1 MGSPVLMSIPEIST
15 ALHDLRDR
23 LDRAEARAES
33 VIGGVARTHRGSAR
47 NLVHYVAVRRHDLRP
62 LQAAMAAH
70 GLSSLGRMESIVHPW
85 IDTVIETVDALAE
98 GRRRHPIRDDLADGE
113 RTLIRNRDDLL
124 GTVHPGAGDPTADGP
139 DDEHGERAG
148 RIMVTMPTEAAGDP
162 ELVGRMGAA
171 GMDVARVNCAH
182 DGPAE
187 WTRMIDAVRA
197 LPGDVRVAMDLAG
210 PKIRTGPLEPGPEV
224 RKVKPV
230 RTDTGTVERAAR
242 VRFSATTQ
250 TGQRPPDGIDAVIP
264 VLDLDPDCLNTVD
277 VGARLSLRDARGR
290 RRRLRVV
297 GVSEAGIDA
306 ECDRTVYYQT
316 GMSITVSRPG
326 QGENKGEGKGRNN
339 TGEER
344 SLVVGELDEVPQHLL
359 VRTGDE
365 IRLQRDLAPTP
376 ATRVGPH
383 RIGCELGE
391 AFDDVLTGHRV
402 LFDDG
407 KIAGRVREKLDD
419 EIVVDV
425 ERAGPGGTK
434 LRAGKGINLPDTT
447 LHIPALTAE
456 DRSDLEFVAEHADIV
471 NYSFVRSPDDVA
483 DLIDELE
490 RLGAH
495 HVGIV
500 LKIETRAAF
509 ESLPQMLLEAM
520 RWERV
525 GVMIARGDLA
535 VEVGFGRL
543 AEVQEEILW
552 LCEAAHTPVI
562 WATQVLDGLAKNGVP
577 SRAEVTDAAMSRRA
591 EGVML
596 NKGPFIVEAI
606 EALTSILDR
615 MGGHVEKKRSLLRP
629 LSSFDLA
636 EH

>member
-23 LDRAEARAES
+23 LDRAEAREES
-33 VIGGVARTHRGSAR
+33 VIGGVARAHRGSAR

-62 LQAAMAAH
+62 LQVAMAAH

-98 GRRRHPIRDDLADGE
+98 GRRRRPIRDDLADGE

-124 GTVHPGAGDPTADGP
+124 GTVHPGASDDTAADGP
-139 DDEHGERAG
+139 DDDHGGRAT
-148 RIMVTMPTEAAGDP
+148 RVMVTMPSEAADDP

-182 DGPAE
+182 DGPAD

-230 RTDTGTVERAAR
+230 RTDTGTVERRAR

-264 VLDLDPDCLNTVD
+264 VLDLDPASLDTASVD
-277 VGARLSLRDARGR
+277 PASVDPAEVGARLSLRDARGR

-316 GMSITVSRPG
+316 GMSITMSRPG
-326 QGENKGEGKGRNN
+326 QGESKGEGKGHSN
-339 TGEER
+339 TDTER
-344 SLVVGELDEVPQHLL
+344 TLVVGELDEVPQHLL
-359 VRTGDE
+359 VRAGDE

-391 AFDDVLTGHRV
+391 AFDDVRTGHRV

-407 KIAGRVREKLDD
+407 KIAGRVRAKLDD

-447 LHIPALTAE
+447 LRIPALTAE

-483 DLIDELE
+483 DLIAELE

-543 AEVQEEILW
+543 AEV
-552 LCEAAHTPVI
+552 
-562 WATQVLDGLAKNGVP
+562 
-577 SRAEVTDAAMSRRA
+577 
-591 EGVML
+591 
-596 NKGPFIVEAI
+596 
-606 EALTSILDR
+606 
-615 MGGHVEKKRSLLRP
+615 
-629 LSSFDLA
+629 
-636 EH
+636 